1 MVSRAITLLIFGC
14 LISFHTIG
22 LESLVLKAEPYTKQT
37 TRIGQLA
44 FFKTYQES
52 FKSSG
57 KITQLAIEEGQA
69 FEKGEVLAK
78 VDTAD
83 LSSELNQL
91 IAEKAFVNKEIERLK
106 KLKKV
111 DAVSQSELDRQKS
124 RSSQLRAQI
133 IRTREFLDAAHIV
146 ANFDGV
152 VISRLVDA
160 GEFVTA
166 GQAVLDVAPL
176 IDNFVVEVAVQDRL
190 LQFLKVGQQVVLNN
204 TESGARLIGEVKT
217 LAQMPDSSSGL
228 FIVKIAVTDA
238 PESRVGTL
246 YDITLTQKM
255 AMVFAVPV
263 EYAQLD
269 FNNTAIL
276 TIQEPESGKFKPKR
290 FKVID
295 HNYDT
300 IYVDAQERLNQN
312 DAQITIDKV
321 N

>member
-1 MVSRAITLLIFGC
+1 MVRLFILAMLFWGLSFNAVSLEAI
-14 LISFHTIG
+14 
-22 LESLVLKAEPYTKQT
+22 VLKAQPHTKQT

-69 FEKGEVLAK
+69 FKKGEVLAK
-78 VDTAD
+78 VDTDD

-152 VISRLVDA
+152 VVSRLADS

-166 GQAVLDVAPL
+166 GQPVLNVAPL
-176 IDNFVVEVAVQDRL
+176 VDNFVVEVAVQDRL
-190 LQFLKVGQQVVLNN
+190 LQFLEVGQQVVLKN
-204 TESGARLIGEVKT
+204 TQSDASLIGEVKT
-217 LAQMPDSSSGL
+217 LAQMPDKSTGL
-228 FIVKIAVTDA
+228 FIVKIAVTDS
-238 PESRVGTL
+238 PDVRVGAL
-246 YDITLTQKM
+246 YNVTLTQEM
-255 AMVFAVPV
+255 QMVYAVPV
-263 EYAQLD
+263 KYAQVD
-269 FNNTAIL
+269 FNNTAL
-276 TIQEPESGKFKPKR
+276 LNVSGRESGKAMPER
-290 FKVID
+290 FKVIAHD
-295 HNYDT
+295 YQT
-300 IYVDAQERLNQN
+300 IFVMPRNSETE
-312 DAQITIDKV
+312 ITLTKA